1 MTNSNNVTAVKET
14 VLQRIVRDK
23 AETLKRYQ
31 AELPLAQFQ
40 GKLVPSDRDF
50 VAALASKPIR
60 FILEC
65 KKASP
70 SKGLIRTDFDLAE
83 IAHVYNQH
91 AAAISVL
98 TDEQYFQGHYDYLTF
113 VRSRVS
119 VPVLCKDF
127 IIDPYQIYRARYH
140 GADAVLLMLSV
151 LDDDQWQALAAVATE
166 LNMGVLT
173 EVSSEAEMRRA
184 IALKAPVIGI
194 NNRDLRDLSITLER
208 TEQLAPM
215 VPPGTVILSE
225 SGIKTHADVERLAPL
240 VNGFLVGSALMSEPS
255 LELACRRLIFGQVK
269 ICGLTTPEMA
279 HRAAASGASFG
290 GLIFAAASARCVTEV
305 QAATI
310 TATRALDFVGVFVD
324 ADINEVARLATAL
337 GLAAVQLHGD
347 ENANYIN
354 ALRPLL
360 PANCQIWKAHR
371 IGEQLPDFSQWPA
384 DRHLLDTFSASVH
397 GGSGQRFDWALLAE
411 HPQRQ
416 QLMLAGGLNP
426 ANIREA
432 RATGVWGLDVNSG
445 VESAPGVKSS
455 ELLAALHHQLRNY

>member
-1 MTNSNNVTAVKET
+1 MVEAVKET

-31 AELPLAQFQ
+31 SELPLSQFRD
-40 GKLVPSDRDF
+40 KLVPSDRDF
-50 VAALASKPIR
+50 VAALANKPSR

-70 SKGLIRTDFDLAE
+70 SKGLIRADFDLAE
-83 IAHVYNQH
+83 IARVYNSY

-113 VRSRVS
+113 VRSRVC

-140 GADAVLLMLSV
+140 GADAVLLVLSV
-151 LDDDQWQALAAVATE
+151 LSDQEWKALAAVAAE

-173 EVSSEAEMRRA
+173 EVSSEEEMRRA
-184 IALKAPVIGI
+184 IALDAAVIGI
-194 NNRDLRDLSITLER
+194 NNRDLRDLSITLDR

-215 VPPGTVILSE
+215 VPAGKVILSE

-240 VNGFLVGSALMSEPS
+240 VNGFLVGSSLMSEPS
-255 LELACRRLIFGQVK
+255 LALACRRLIFGNVK

-279 HRAAASGASFG
+279 HRAAASGASYG
-290 GLIFAAASARCVTEV
+290 GLIFVPSSKRCVSEL

-324 ADINEVARLATAL
+324 ADATEVARLATML
-337 GLAAVQLHGD
+337 GLAAVQLHGSED
-347 ENANYIN
+347 AAYIN
-354 ALRPLL
+354 ALRPQL
-360 PANCQIWKAHR
+360 PAGCQIWKAHR
-371 IGEQLPDFSQWPA
+371 IHDQLPDFSQWPA
-384 DRHLLDTFSASVH
+384 DRQLLDTFSAAAH
-397 GGSGQRFDWALLAE
+397 GGTGERFDWGLLKD
-411 HPQRQ
+411 HPERHK
-416 QLMLAGGLNP
+416 LMLAGGLSP
-426 ANIREA
+426 ANVSEA

-445 VESAPGVKSS
+445 VETSPGVKSS
-455 ELLAALHHQLRNY
+455 NLLATLHHQLRSY